1 MAVNKIELK
10 RSAVP
15 GKVPTTSS
23 LDLGEIALNTYD
35 GKAFFKQSGSITTIV
50 ELATTSGSI
59 TSASFATSA
68 SQALTASYVLAS
80 GVVGLNLSRI
90 ASGSVTASVDPAYG
104 FRVNSNTA
112 ITGSLTVS
120 GSTAITGSKN
130 ALALRGSGSG
140 VFTVDGTA
148 GRLFQVN
155 DSLSGSLFAVND
167 ISGIPVFEA
176 FSDTT
181 VKIGQFGA
189 EAIIVSGS
197 FAKVTGSLRGTASYA
212 VNALSSSYAYQAT
225 NADTASYIPA
235 SGVVGLNLSQIISGS
250 LSASISP
257 NYGFK
262 VNTNTSIL
270 GSVGVTGSISATGDI
285 SGSNA
290 RFTGA
295 IVAQTLVVQ
304 TVSSS
309 VIYSSGSNVFG
320 NLASNTQQF
329 TGSVL
334 VSGSITVSGSVI
346 NSLTASY
353 AISASNADT
362 ASQAITA
369 SYIQASGVVGLNL
382 SQIASGSATA
392 SINPQTGLNVNIK
405 TSISGTLN
413 VSQSINAYNINAGN
427 PTSNQWQS
435 NLNGSYFNNFTTQT
449 DVSEILRFI
458 AGLLSASAPDAAP
471 NTKTY
476 STYTANAQNTTTGT
490 VTTGTVPSGSSN
502 ITINYLTSRGFANS
516 GSTIFSGITPIYT
529 LGNYGYNYTSVAGGT
544 TTVSSSNDAQ
554 LFGLGQLSSGNPTT
568 FSVSGSFTFRFKDNS
583 TKIDTATSSS
593 NALVTQTGAGTTS
606 GVTLAKINTSN
617 PAVIPAAYQD
627 GKYATAF
634 LNTIYSGSATAV
646 SQSGYYHISASI
658 QIASGSSGYTVPIAS
673 NAEIFF
679 APLATISTNIP
690 AQTPATGSTTLATL
704 TAVSRSLS
712 GAPYLSGSTYN
723 LSSSF
728 TNLFNPLYFAGAGIS
743 TLSTV
748 STGMTQTS
756 GVTTVS
762 TAGGTIQT
770 ANAVFD
776 STGTVLRN
784 TATIPFE
791 TDVVKLNG
799 LYTFGAAN
807 ITNITQTAFTPTTF
821 TISIAGVNKN
831 SATTTYTTASN
842 YHTSGAFN
850 QPASSGSLAY
860 YTRTQGTDS
869 GTNSGASNSEPF
881 TGESNRIL
889 LNDNI
894 LSFTGTAWDTTYN
907 LGILSGSDLQV
918 KPGFLVKPGG
928 TYGYWITDPDTTKT
942 NKYYVRRFITDGTT
956 KTSMTLNAGVVFNDW
971 QVTGSNAAGALIL
984 FKSSNSS
991 IYTPARF
998 YDPTKTTSNFVTNI
1012 TANTDGQ
1019 NPFGSQIALY
1029 GNSGGSLA
1037 STTYTI
1043 PIRNADGMFLN
1054 ATYTDIYVII
1064 RYKGDPTPLTSI
1076 TVTFA

>member
-15 GKVPTTSS
+15 GRVPTTSS
-23 LDLGEIALNTYD
+23 LDLGELAINTYD
-35 GKAFFKQSGSITTIV
+35 GKVFFKQSGSITTIV
-50 ELATTSGSI
+50 ELATTSGSAA
-59 TSASFATSA
+59 SSSFATSA
-68 SQALTASYVLAS
+68 SY
-80 GVVGLNLSRI
+80 
-90 ASGSVTASVDPAYG
+90 
-104 FRVNSNTA
+104 
-112 ITGSLTVS
+112 
-120 GSTAITGSKN
+120 
-130 ALALRGSGSG
+130 
-140 VFTVDGTA
+140 
-148 GRLFQVN
+148 
-155 DSLSGSLFAVND
+155 
-167 ISGIPVFEA
+167 
-176 FSDTT
+176 
-181 VKIGQFGA
+181 
-189 EAIIVSGS
+189 
-197 FAKVTGSLRGTASYA
+197 
-212 VNALSSSYAYQAT
+212 ALSSSYALQST
-225 NADTASYIPA
+225 NANTASFAGNYTLTSSFNGFATA
-235 SGVVGLNLSQIISGS
+235 SNATTASINAFTASIFSYTASNNATISDILVETASLNRTTASLNLFT
-250 LSASISP
+250 ASIFSYTAS
-257 NYGFK
+257 N
-262 VNTNTSIL
+262 NANITALNAQTASIL
-270 GSVGVTGSISATGDI
+270 SYTASLNAKTGSFATT
-285 SGSNA
+285 GSNI
-290 RFTGA
+290 FTA
-295 IVAQTLVVQ
+295 DQTIQGTLTVTKIVVQ
-304 TVSSS
+304 TITASQQ
-309 VIYSSGSNVFG
+309 YSSGSNIFG
-320 NLASNTQQF
+320 NLATNNQVF

-346 NSLTASY
+346 NSLTSSFAVS
-353 AISASNADT
+353 
-362 ASQAITA
+362 ASQALTA
-369 SYIQASGVVGLNL
+369 SFILASGVVGLNL

-392 SINPQTGLNVNIK
+392 SINPQTGLSVNTK

-413 VSQSINAYNINAGN
+413 VSESINAYNINAGN
-427 PTSNQWQS
+427 PTSNPWQTS
-435 NLNGSYFNNFTTQT
+435 LNGSYFNNFTTQT

-476 STYTANAQNTTTGT
+476 NNYTANAQNTTTGT
-490 VTTGTVPSGSSN
+490 VTAGSIPQTSTNLTVQ
-502 ITINYLTSRGFANS
+502 YLNSKGFATA
-516 GSTIFSGITPIYT
+516 GATIFSGVTPIYT
-529 LGNYGYNYTSVAGGT
+529 LGNYGYTYTSVSAGST
-544 TTVSSSNDAQ
+544 IVSSSADAQ
-554 LFGLGQLSSGNPTT
+554 LFGLGLLSSGTPTN
-568 FSVSGSFTFRFKDNS
+568 FKVSGSFTFRFKDNS

-593 NALVTQTGAGTTS
+593 NTLVTQTGAGTTS
-606 GVTLAKINTSN
+606 GVSLAKINTSN

-627 GKYATAF
+627 GKYAAVF
-634 LNTIYSGSATAV
+634 SNTIYSGSAAAV
-646 SQSGYYHISASI
+646 SQSGYYHISSSI
-658 QIASGSSGYTVPIAS
+658 QIASGSSAYTIPVAS

-712 GAPYLSGSTYN
+712 GAPYLSGSTYI

-748 STGMTQTS
+748 ATGMTQTS

-776 STGTVLRN
+776 STGTTLR
-784 TATIPFE
+784 ATSTVPFE
-791 TDVVKLNG
+791 TDIIKLNG
-799 LYTFGAAN
+799 LYTFGSAN

-831 SATTTYTTASN
+831 AGTTTYTTSSN
-842 YHTSGAFN
+842 YHTGGTFGQPALSGA
-850 QPASSGSLAY
+850 LAY

-869 GTNSGASNSEPF
+869 GTNSGASNLEPF
-881 TGESNRIL
+881 TGENNRIL
-889 LNDNI
+889 LNDSI
-894 LSFTGTAWDTTYN
+894 LPFTGTAWNTAYV
-907 LGILSGSDLQV
+907 LGNLSGSDLQV

-942 NKYYVRRFITDGTT
+942 NKYYVRRFTTNGTT

-971 QVTGSNAAGALIL
+971 QVTGSNAAGVLIL
-984 FKSSNSS
+984 FQSSNSS

-1012 TANTDGQ
+1012 NANTDGQ

-1054 ATYTDIYVII
+1054 ATYTNIYVII
-1064 RYKGDPTPLTSI
+1064 RYKGDPTPLTSM